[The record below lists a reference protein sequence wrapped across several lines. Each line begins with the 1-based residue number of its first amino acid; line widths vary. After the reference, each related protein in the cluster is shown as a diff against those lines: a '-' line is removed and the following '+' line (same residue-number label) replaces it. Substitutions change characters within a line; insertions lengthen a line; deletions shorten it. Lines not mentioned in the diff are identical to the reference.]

1 MKWEIT
7 REDEPKLGDVRFRTR
22 FAFLPTRVLSKITGT
37 DHMIW
42 LHLYVEEQEFTRTL
56 NQWDGGYDYYWHT
69 VARTIHI

>member
-7 REDEPKLGDVRFRTR
+7 RKPRPKVGDIRFVTK
-22 FAFLPTRVLSKITGT
+22 FAWLPTQVLSKITMT

-69 VARTIHI
+69 VGRTVHT